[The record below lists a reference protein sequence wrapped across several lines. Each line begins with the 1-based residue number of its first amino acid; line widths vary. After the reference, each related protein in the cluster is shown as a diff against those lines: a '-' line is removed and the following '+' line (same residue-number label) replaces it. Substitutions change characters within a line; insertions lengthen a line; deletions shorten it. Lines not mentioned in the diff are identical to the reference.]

1 MIAALYA
8 RKSTPQE
15 GAAGVSESVERQL
28 DHAAAYIARKGWT
41 PGGPIFYDD
50 NVSGAAYAK
59 LVQRNR
65 MVAEAEA
72 GAFQVLVVSEQSR
85 LGRDMIEVA
94 YTIKRIAES
103 GVRIFSYLD
112 DQEIS
117 VEDEVAQAMTFLRSF
132 SSASERRQTSRRV
145 FDAAQRR
152 VRAGQVAGAKI
163 YGYDNVPVP
172 GPGGKPSH
180 TVRRVNPD
188 QAAVV
193 VRIFTM
199 YAEGIGSL
207 IIAHRLNAEGVPAP
221 RVRGWAQAGVKYM
234 LRNEL
239 YRGVVIWGRSQNI
252 VRKGR
257 KTNRLRA
264 PKDWER
270 VEAPA
275 LRIVDEPLW
284 ERVQARRQSR
294 RRSFPRSPSTGRLL
308 GRPSWHDGHSN
319 YLWTGFGRCTV
330 CGDGSIRVT
339 HRRHGTRP
347 NRVIVRSYL
356 CATHDNRGAAQC
368 ANDVL
373 VRVEALDRALVA
385 ALAEV
390 LDDRLLEAAVG
401 RALAWLQTDQEHVT
415 DRRAHVERDLAQLQH
430 RIDRSLDAF
439 LDGQGA
445 MPELRAKLEA
455 DRQRKDALAA
465 ELAALTRAVGP
476 ASLDAERIKRDL
488 RAYAADVRAL
498 LTENVQQGRAALRK
512 LLDGRLIDVEPVTH
526 ADGRKGFRFQGV
538 VALNRLLAGE
548 VLTRLTGLTRTDSA
562 RPANSEE
569 PTTSGSGTTRGDRCA
584 AAPARAP
591 LACGCRPP
599 GSAWPRAAVA

>member
-1 MIAALYA
+1 MIAAIYA
-8 RKSTPQE
+8 RKSTEQE
-15 GAAGVSESVERQL
+15 KGASGASESVERQIE
-28 DHAAAYIARKGWT
+28 HARDYAVKRECTIAAEQHVY
-41 PGGPIFYDD
+41 FDD

-59 LVQRNR
+59 LEARNR
-65 MVAEAEA
+65 MVADAEA
-72 GAFQVLVVSEQSR
+72 GKFQVLVVSEQSR

-132 SSASERRQTSRRV
+132 SSASERRQTSKRV
-145 FDAAQRR
+145 FDAALRR
-152 VRAGQVAGAKI
+152 VRAGQVAGAKV

-172 GPGGKPSH
+172 GPGGKRLH
-180 TVRRVNPD
+180 TLRRVNSA

-193 VRIFTM
+193 VRIFTL
-199 YAEGIGSL
+199 YAEGIGSST
-207 IIAHRLNAEGVPAP
+207 IARRLNAEGVPAP
-221 RVRGWAQAGVKYM
+221 RARGWAQAGVKHM
-234 LRNEL
+234 LGNEL
-239 YRGVVIWGRSQNI
+239 YRGVVIWGRSQNV

-264 PKDWER
+264 PKEWER
-270 VEAPA
+270 IEAPD
-275 LRIVDEPLW
+275 LRIIGEDLW
-284 ERVQARRQSR
+284 ARVQARRQSR
-294 RRSFPRSPSTGRLL
+294 RRAYPRSPATGRLL

-319 YLWTGFGRCTV
+319 YMWTGFGRCAV
-330 CGDGSIRVT
+330 CGGSVRVT

-347 NRVIVRSYL
+347 HRVIVRSYL
-356 CATHDNRGAAQC
+356 CATHDTRGSAKC

-390 LDDRLLEAAVG
+390 LDDRLLEAAVR
-401 RALAWLQTDQEHVT
+401 RALARLQASQQHVL
-415 DRRAHVERDLAQLQH
+415 DRRAQVERDLAQVQH

-445 MPELRAKLEA
+445 MPELRAKIEA

-465 ELAALTRAVGP
+465 ELTALAPAGAV
-476 ASLDAERIKRDL
+476 ASLDAERITRDL
-488 RAYAADVRAL
+488 RTYAADLRSL
-498 LTENVQQGRAALRK
+498 LADNVQQARAALRK
-512 LLDGRLIDVEPVTH
+512 LLDGRLIDVEPVQH
-526 ADGRKGFRFQGV
+526 ADGRKGFRFRGV

-548 VLTRLTGLTRTDSA
+548 VLTSLTGAIRAGRCAAGPRLVPRVCGCLRTDSA
-562 RPANSEE
+562 WLR
-569 PTTSGSGTTRGDRCA
+569 
-584 AAPARAP
+584 
-591 LACGCRPP
+591 
-599 GSAWPRAAVA
+599 SADA

>member
-1 MIAALYA
+1 MIATVYA
-8 RKSTPQE
+8 RKSTEQE
-15 GAAGVSESVERQL
+15 KGASGASESVERQL
-28 DHAAAYIARKGWT
+28 EHAAEYIARKGWSQ
-41 PGGPIFYDD
+41 GPAFYDD

-65 MVAEAEA
+65 MVADAEA

-145 FDAAQRR
+145 FDAARRR

-163 YGYDNVPVP
+163 YGYDNAPVH
-172 GPGGKPSH
+172 GPGGKPSY
-180 TVRRVNPD
+180 TVRRINPE

-207 IIAHRLNAEGVPAP
+207 TIAHRLNAGGVPAP

-234 LRNEL
+234 LRNEV
-239 YRGVVIWGRSQNI
+239 YRGVVVWGRSQNI

-264 PKDWER
+264 PKEWER

-275 LRIVDEPLW
+275 LRIISEDLW
-284 ERVQARRQSR
+284 ARVQARRHCR
-294 RRSFPRSPSTGRLL
+294 RRSYPRSPTTGRLL

-319 YLWTGFGRCTV
+319 YLWTGFGRCV
-330 CGDGSIRVT
+330 CGGSIRVT
-339 HRRHGTRP
+339 HRRHGTQP

-356 CATHDNRGAAQC
+356 CATRDNRGEAKC

-401 RALAWLQTDQEHVT
+401 RALARLQAGQQHVL
-415 DRRAHVERDLAQLQH
+415 DHRAQVERDLVQVQH

-445 MPELRAKLEA
+445 MPELRAKIEA
-455 DRQRKDALAA
+455 DRQRKDALTT
-465 ELAALTRAVGP
+465 ELAALTNAAAP

-498 LTENVQQGRAALRK
+498 LADNVQQARAALRK
-512 LLDGRLIDVEPVTH
+512 LLDGRLINVEPVRHT
-526 ADGRKGFRFQGV
+526 DGRRGFRFQGV

-548 VLTRLTGLTRTDSA
+548 VLTSLTGTTRTD
-562 RPANSEE
+562 
-569 PTTSGSGTTRGDRCA
+569 TCA
-584 AAPARAP
+584 AGRAPARR
-591 LACGCRPP
+591 ACGCRRP
-599 GSAWPRAAVA
+599 G